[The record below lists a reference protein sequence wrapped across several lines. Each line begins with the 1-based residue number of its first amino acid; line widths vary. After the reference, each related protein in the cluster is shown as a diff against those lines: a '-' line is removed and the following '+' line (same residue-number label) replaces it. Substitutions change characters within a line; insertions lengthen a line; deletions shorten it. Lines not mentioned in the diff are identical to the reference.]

1 MIRKPSMAGNGIP
14 LRTLI
19 VEDNVQ
25 FRRSFREILENQF
38 PEMVIFEAGDGKEA
52 FETIAASQPHL
63 VFMDIRLPGEN
74 GLELTKKIKTQDP
87 RIVVIVLTSYD
98 LPEYREVAKEY
109 GANHFLVKGLTTG
122 DEIAAVVRSL
132 FSGGQAPRC

>member
-1 MIRKPSMAGNGIP
+1 MIRKPSMAGNAIP

-38 PEMVIFEAGDGKEA
+38 PEMVIFEASDGKEA

-74 GLELTKKIKTQDP
+74 GLELTKKIKARAP
-87 RIVVIVLTSYD
+87 GIVVIVLTSYD
-98 LPEYREVAKEY
+98 LPEYREVANEY

-122 DEIAAVVRSL
+122 SEIAAIVRSL
-132 FSGGQAPRC
+132 FSGGQAARC

>member
-1 MIRKPSMAGNGIP
+1 MAGDGIP

-25 FRRSFREILENQF
+25 FRQSFREILENQF
-38 PEMVIFEAGDGKEA
+38 PGMVIFEASDGKEA
-52 FETIAASQPHL
+52 FETIAASQPQL

-74 GLELTKKIKTQDP
+74 GLELTKKIKTEDP

-98 LPEYREVAKEY
+98 LPEYREVAKEF

-122 DEIAAVVRSL
+122 DEIASIVRSL